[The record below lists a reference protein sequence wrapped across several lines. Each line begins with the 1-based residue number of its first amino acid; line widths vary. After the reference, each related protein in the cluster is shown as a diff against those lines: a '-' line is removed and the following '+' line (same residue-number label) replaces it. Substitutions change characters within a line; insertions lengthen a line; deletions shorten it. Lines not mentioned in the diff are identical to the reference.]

1 MARRG
6 GGGPSPIFFCIYI
19 YIYDYM
25 YIWTRALALA
35 DVCDKPI
42 YYMLAYVLW
51 AIRIHAI
58 GWQQSVGSRMCCV
71 FAFHMHFK
79 CGHSALESV
88 CDINLSATRL
98 RMEKIRTL
106 HVVLVRVWHEWILA
120 LDSHALPREDAPNCK
135 YIFSIIK
142 CIIIIF
148 KDTFIRTKPTNTHTN
163 TKYEAHLDLAILIA
177 IEECEALTNFTFFLL

>member
-6 GGGPSPIFFCIYI
+6 PARFAYIYI

-58 GWQQSVGSRMCCV
+58 GWQQSVNSRMCCV
-71 FAFHMHFK
+71 FAFHMRFK
-79 CGHSALESV
+79 CVKCVHSALESV
-88 CDINLSATRL
+88 CDVNLSATRL

-106 HVVLVRVWHEWILA
+106 HVVLVCEFGTNGSLHWIPTH
-120 LDSHALPREDAPNCK
+120 SHVRMHPIA
-135 YIFSIIK
+135 
-142 CIIIIF
+142 
-148 KDTFIRTKPTNTHTN
+148 NT
-163 TKYEAHLDLAILIA
+163 Y
-177 IEECEALTNFTFFLL
+177 LLSNA